1 MMPLNAETAHPRFAR
16 EPSIPTEVGV
26 AGAVLSAGAALAEV
40 RVLFTGSPKNCAD
53 ALSSLTTTPVRA
65 LLVPGVGLCHAEDSA
80 EVALALEATQSG
92 FERLVAANL
101 DLNRHAV
108 SWILREGVRLG
119 SVRSFAQFSNLS
131 GKE

>member
-1 MMPLNAETAHPRFAR
+1 MSLNAETAHPRFAR
-16 EPSIPTEVGV
+16 EPSIPTEVG
-26 AGAVLSAGAALAEV
+26 AEGAVLSAGATLAEV
-40 RVLFTGSPKNCAD
+40 RILFTSSPKNCAD
-53 ALSSLTTTPVRA
+53 ALSPLTAALIRA
-65 LLVPGVGLCHAEDSA
+65 LLVPGVGLCHTEDSA

-101 DLNRHAV
+101 DLDRHAV

-119 SVRSFAQFSNLS
+119 SVRSFAQFSNMS